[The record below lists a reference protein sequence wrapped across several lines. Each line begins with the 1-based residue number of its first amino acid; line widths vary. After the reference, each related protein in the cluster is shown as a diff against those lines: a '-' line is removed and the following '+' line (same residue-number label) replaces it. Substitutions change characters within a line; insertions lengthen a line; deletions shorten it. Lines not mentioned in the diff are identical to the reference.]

1 MVMDAATILPVIF
14 AGLMAAAVF
23 FYIIFDGYD
32 LGVGLLFPFMKERSD
47 RDKMVATVD
56 PFWDA
61 NETWIVLGIGVIF
74 IAFPKAYGDIL
85 VSLYIPTVLMLG
97 GLILR
102 GAAFDFRNTAP
113 KHRQPM
119 WDALF
124 CFGAYLATMS
134 QGIMIGLY
142 ATGLEHTMVNWIF
155 AVCVGIALCFGYA
168 LLGSAWLIF
177 KSDGHV
183 RLFAAKAIRR
193 SIVLAFLAIVLVSL
207 AMPYTSDAIFK
218 KWFTIPNLYYLAPIP
233 LLCVIFAFIIFRS
246 LKFIEQDTTYKRDWV
261 PYFLAVLI
269 VLCTFI
275 GFGYSIF
282 PDIIIGKLN
291 IWEAS
296 AAPKSLE
303 FTLWGVAI
311 VLPLILLYTF
321 YVHKIFG
328 GKILHDEQT
337 GY

>member
-1 MVMDAATILPVIF
+1 MDAATILPVIF

-32 LGVGLLFPFMKERSD
+32 LGVGILFPFMRKRED
-47 RDKMVATVD
+47 RDQMVATVD

-85 VSLYIPTVLMLG
+85 VTLYIPTVLMLG
-97 GLILR
+97 GLIIR
-102 GAAFDFRNTAP
+102 GAAFDFRNTAQE
-113 KHRQPM
+113 HRKIL
-119 WDALF
+119 WDRLF
-124 CFGAYLATMS
+124 CFGSYLATMS
-134 QGIMIGLY
+134 QGVMIGIY
-142 ATGLEHTMVNWIF
+142 ATGLEHTVANWIF
-155 AVCVGIALCFGYA
+155 ALCVGVAVCFGYA

-177 KSDGHV
+177 KAEGHI
-183 RLFAAKAIRR
+183 RLFAAKAIRH
-193 SIVLAFLAIVLVSL
+193 SIFLAFLAIILVSVG
-207 AMPYTSDAIFK
+207 MPYTSPIVYE
-218 KWFTIPNLYYLAPIP
+218 KWFSYPHLLYLMPIP
-233 LLCVIFAFIIFRS
+233 AACVIFAFIIFMVT
-246 LKFIEQDTTYKRDWV
+246 KFIESDTTYKYDWV
-261 PYFLAVLI
+261 PYLFSVLI

-282 PDIIIGKLN
+282 PDIILGKLT

-296 AAPKSLE
+296 SAPKSLE

-311 VLPLILLYTF
+311 VLPLILIYTF

-328 GKILHDEQT
+328 GKIRPHDHD